1 MPASGADG
9 YGAAEVRVGMPDAGE
24 LLPLVI
30 VLHTGSPERMPEV
43 RESQQYHC
51 LACKKSYQNG
61 SVTSCHI
68 DVHSVASARS

>member
-1 MPASGADG
+1 MPASVADG

-51 LACKKSYQNG
+51 
-61 SVTSCHI
+61 
-68 DVHSVASARS
+68 